1 MLKFRRRT
9 PAPVVQP
16 GADLADR
23 PELQIRDL
31 LDDPALRRAMGL
43 ADAESRN
50 DVPTPRFDRRRLL
63 DQAAA

>member
-31 LDDPALRRAMGL
+31 LKKK
-43 ADAESRN
+43 
-50 DVPTPRFDRRRLL
+50 
-63 DQAAA
+63 